1 MYRPQHLYL
10 MLERLPPD
18 TSCRRGCKDQGMNEI
33 VFDPTAWQ
41 RNMPRTIVAMFH
53 KRGAA
58 GEDPRGSVSAIHR
71 KFVAEYGLKGSDV
84 PLLRYE
90 PSDFVQPFSDA

>member
-58 GEDPRGSVSAIHR
+58 GEDPRGSVSAMHR
-71 KFVAEYGLKGSDV
+71 KFVAEYGLDEATF
-84 PLLRYE
+84 PLLHLDPMNWE
-90 PSDFVQPFSDA
+90 SPFSRA